1 VISRRATPTTFN
13 HSTCAE
19 ARQIRHLTMQRRL
32 VLWLS
37 VVSFA
42 PFVASDSSDAGYR
55 SNTCLPRNVGV
66 YTSASQT
73 YFLTDLGSMSFAP
86 SPSFCPN
93 VTASTSTVYSLGVST
108 VTERTTVV
116 QQASPSTSASG
127 SIADNGFEGGDD
139 TPFNTSA
146 SAQGVDAAVEQG
158 GQGSP
163 FQPFAGDSYL

>member
-1 VISRRATPTTFN
+1 
-13 HSTCAE
+13 
-19 ARQIRHLTMQRRL
+19 MQSHRL
-32 VLWLS
+32 LWLS
-37 VVSFA
+37 LVSFA
-42 PFVASDSSDAGYR
+42 QFVSSDSSAAAYR

-66 YTSASQT
+66 YTSASST
-73 YFLTDLGSMSFAP
+73 YFVTDLGSTSFAP

-116 QQASPSTSASG
+116 QQASPSASAPG
-127 SIADNGFEGGDD
+127 SVADNGFEGRNS
-139 TPFNTSA
+139 TPFNSSA

>member
-1 VISRRATPTTFN
+1 
-13 HSTCAE
+13 
-19 ARQIRHLTMQRRL
+19 MQSHRL
-32 VLWLS
+32 LWLS
-37 VVSFA
+37 LVSFA
-42 PFVASDSSDAGYR
+42 QLVFSDSSASAYR

-66 YTSASQT
+66 YTSASST
-73 YFLTDLGSMSFAP
+73 YFVTDLGSTSFAP

-108 VTERTTVV
+108 VTETTTVV
-116 QQASPSTSASG
+116 QQASPSASAPG
-127 SIADNGFEGGDD
+127 SVADNGFEGGKS